1 MKLQNNN
8 NGSHARIEISQSV
21 VWIFKEIAHRLLLLR
36 VLNFIA
42 NLKIQHFILIKIP
55 FTTIR
60 IWPKVFRPTT
70 NKQRVTFSVRMIY
83 IEWYILCNFIWC
95 YLIYH
100 PSFLP
105 YSWYAS
111 DTLQMDGWNLL
122 FNIHWTIN
130 NASGHR
136 SLFFR
141 NIHKT

>member
-36 VLNFIA
+36 AFNFIA
-42 NLKIQHFILIKIP
+42 KLEIEP
-55 FTTIR
+55 FTFLR
-60 IWPKVFRPTT
+60 YHLQLAASLVKS
-70 NKQRVTFSVRMIY
+70 RVTFSVRMIY
-83 IEWYILCNFIWC
+83 IEWYWHTYILYNFTWC
-95 YLIYH
+95 CLIYH